1 MVVVELDDGARG
13 KGRVDVPERVTL
25 WTLAMVTLSAAA
37 GEMDMLLNVA
47 QALFR
52 PSFTRSVLPCMNV
65 VPRCR

>member
-1 MVVVELDDGARG
+1 
-13 KGRVDVPERVTL
+13 VPERVTL